1 MYRRFLLRSLAPVI
15 YLVACAICVAALD
28 KPNQDSFTIIPTFN
42 GDESKVFFGVFD
54 GHGTTGDL
62 CATFVKKECPE
73 RLTKIMEKKNC
84 SFLEAY
90 SKSFEDTNAKLHA
103 SRIDD
108 SLSGTTAIAMF
119 LDGDMIHVANVGD
132 SRAVIA
138 TMSDG
143 NLVAQPLSVDQTPYR
158 SVSKCFD
165 TLMTSISILTV
176 VFALFRT
183 NESECGEQEHA
194 C

>member
-1 MYRRFLLRSLAPVI
+1 MIVCCVESSFLLSTFRVHDRMSRSDTRADESPAL
-15 YLVACAICVAALD
+15 LRKALD
-28 KPNQDSFTIIPTFN
+28 KPNQDSLTIIPAFS

-73 RLTKIMEKKNC
+73 RLIKILEKKNS

-108 SLSGTTAIAMF
+108 SLSGTTAICMF
-119 LDGDMIHVANVGD
+119 LDSDMIHVANVGD

-143 NLVAQPLSVDQTPYR
+143 KLVAQPLSVDQTPYR
-158 SVSKCFD
+158 SVRGGYCSS
-165 TLMTSISILTV
+165 M
-176 VFALFRT
+176 
-183 NESECGEQEHA
+183 GEGRDRR
-194 C
+194 